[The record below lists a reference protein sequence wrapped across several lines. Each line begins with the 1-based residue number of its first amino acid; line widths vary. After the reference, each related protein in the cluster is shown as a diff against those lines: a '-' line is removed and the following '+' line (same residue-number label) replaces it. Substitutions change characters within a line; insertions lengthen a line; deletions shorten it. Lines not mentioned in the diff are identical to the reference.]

1 LTSVTS
7 SGTSARST
15 TTLTMVF
22 TTPDTDAN
30 DDLMDYIGV
39 ELPHGWGNVLA
50 GGHSSF
56 GAATVANE
64 SVIEDV

>member
-1 LTSVTS
+1 
-7 SGTSARST
+7 
-15 TTLTMVF
+15 MVF